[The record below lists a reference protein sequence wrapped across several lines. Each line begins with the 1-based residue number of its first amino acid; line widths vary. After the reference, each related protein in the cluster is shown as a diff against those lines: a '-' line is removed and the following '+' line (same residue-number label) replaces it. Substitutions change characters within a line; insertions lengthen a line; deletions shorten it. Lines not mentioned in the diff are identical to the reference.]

1 MTGVA
6 SALFP
11 INRIKRKLAL
21 GEAPGTILSE
31 K

>member
-11 INRIKRKLAL
+11 TNRIKRKLAH
-21 GEAPGTILSE
+21 GETTGIILSE